1 MSRPKEGRNGAIYR
15 AWVLGTTQEAL
26 AQQHGI
32 AQTRVSEIIRAVQAS
47 IPEEDLAERR
57 AKYLDSLDVLGQE
70 MAAIMDAAPT
80 QAYSNGRPM
89 FDEQGR
95 PILDYS
101 VRMAAADRILK
112 IGERASKV
120 LGLDAPVKADVTVSE
135 QADRVAE
142 AAAAEALARMATDTP
157 E

>member
-1 MSRPKEGRNGAIYR
+1 MPRRLEGRNGSIYR

-26 AQQHGI
+26 AQEHGLH
-32 AQTRVSEIIRAVQAS
+32 QTRVAQIIAEVRAS
-47 IPEEDLAERR
+47 IPEEDVAERR
-57 AKYLDSLDVLGQE
+57 AKYLDSLDVLSQE
-70 MAAIMDAAPT
+70 MASIMDAEPT

-89 FDEQGR
+89 FAADGT

-120 LGLDAPVKADVTVSE
+120 LGLDAAVKVDATVSE
-135 QADRVAE
+135 QADR
-142 AAAAEALARMATDTP
+142 AAEASAADAIARVLGSTP
-157 E
+157 K